1 MKGSLFLAAALAVVC
16 AAPVAAHV
24 PSGINARQPAL
35 SWSYE
40 PEVVLPLCILG
51 GVWVM
56 GLLRL
61 AGRARSGAATVS
73 WPNLAFAAGWLGLAL
88 ALVSPLHAAGE
99 RSFLAHMAEHELL
112 MLAAA
117 PLLALSRPAGILLWG
132 LPRVWR
138 KSVAGLGRARSLRAG
153 WRAATRPAVATT
165 IHGGLLWLWH
175 LPALFDAALASKT
188 VHLAQHASF
197 FGSAVLFW
205 WALFRGGA
213 RQREHGV
220 AVAAIFLTA
229 VHSSLLGALLVV
241 APRPLYQSY
250 SGALFGLSPLEDQQ
264 LAGLVMWVPAGIGY
278 TVIGLAMLALWLR
291 ASGQASREHAHVAAA

>member
-16 AAPVAAHV
+16 AAPAGAHV
-24 PSGINARQPAL
+24 LDGMDAL

-73 WPNLAFAAGWLGLAL
+73 WPNLAFAAGWLVLAL

-138 KSVAGLGRARSLRAG
+138 KRVAGLGRARSLRLG
-153 WRAATRPAVATT
+153 WRAATHPAVATT

-220 AVAAIFLTA
+220 AWPQSSSPPSTPACSARFWWWPRVRSTRATPAPCSASRRSRI
-229 VHSSLLGALLVV
+229 SSL
-241 APRPLYQSY
+241 P
-250 SGALFGLSPLEDQQ
+250 D
-264 LAGLVMWVPAGIGY
+264 W
-278 TVIGLAMLALWLR
+278 
-291 ASGQASREHAHVAAA
+291 